1 MQYKKAQRGTK
12 VNGEPITKEAVKMK
26 MVKLM
31 GDKFPNVSI
40 PDSTMNS
47 YAVAYLSSGLREE
60 ALDQLF
66 KRESERQS
74 KGLPK
79 LKLKL

>member
-12 VNGEPITKEAVKMK
+12 VNGDPVTKESIKLK

-31 GDKFPNVSI
+31 GDKFPDVSI

-47 YAVAYLSSGLREE
+47 YTVAYLSSGLREE

-74 KGLPK
+74 RGFLAPK
-79 LKLKL
+79 MKS